1 MSVVGVF
8 FRLFADNRQL
18 TTDNYMEPIDKL
30 KQLTAWDAEPALTED
45 DLDELL
51 VGASL
56 MDANGLAPLNE
67 EWTPTYDL
75 NAAAAQGWLIK
86 AARAASLTDEPTA
99 GIVTSRV
106 FENCRA
112 MARIYAGKRKVS
124 VVTTV

>member
-1 MSVVGVF
+1 MTN
-8 FRLFADNRQL
+8 L
-18 TTDNYMEPIDKL
+18 EKL
-30 KQLTAWDAEPALTED
+30 KQLTAWDTEPALTED

-51 VGASL
+51 AATSL

-112 MARIYAGKRKVS
+112 MARIYSGKRKVS
-124 VVTTV
+124 VSIQQPAN